1 MCVCVFAVCLSQGTL
16 TYFCAQNV
24 CMLNCEKQNVKCEIV
39 RYKTMGALTVIICRI
54 LFILSWFR
62 ASGQHFQ
69 GHCALKLKKKCL

>member
-1 MCVCVFAVCLSQGTL
+1 
-16 TYFCAQNV
+16 
-24 CMLNCEKQNVKCEIV
+24 MLNCEKQNVKCEIV

-69 GHCALKLKKKCL
+69 GHFALKLKKKMLMKLGKFGKLRAKDINVS